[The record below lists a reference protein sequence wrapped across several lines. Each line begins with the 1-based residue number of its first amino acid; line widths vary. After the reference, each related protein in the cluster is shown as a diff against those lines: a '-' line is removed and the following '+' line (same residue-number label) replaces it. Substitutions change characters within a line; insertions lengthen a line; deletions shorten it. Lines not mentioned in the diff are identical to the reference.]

1 MRFLALD
8 IFLFVH
14 SEINIRY
21 RKEGVP
27 YLFQLTLSDFSK
39 FSKLTFKSHHVVMDF
54 LLQVLTSLFADK
66 DDLRLKGAPLAFLII
81 YVDVSSGL
89 GSLNTIRIIRRNQ
102 PICNTWQVSKLPR
115 TIGSSEIWRELKMI
129 RN

>member
-14 SEINIRY
+14 SEINIGY
-21 RKEGVP
+21 TKEGVP
-27 YLFQLTLSDFSK
+27 SLFQLTLPHFSK
-39 FSKLTFKSHHVVMDF
+39 FSKLTFKSHHVVKVF
-54 LLQVLTSLFADK
+54 LLQVISSLFADK
-66 DDLRLKGAPLAFLII
+66 DDLWLKGAALAFLFIH
-81 YVDVSSGL
+81 VDVSRGL

-115 TIGSSEIWRELKMI
+115 TICSFEIWRELKMI